1 MRCGKHIMPETGVE
15 RFTYSGAARY
25 PPFRATEP
33 QPLRGAHAVTFLPLV
48 FDIATIWLRLRR
60 AGIFATGFSDVEA
73 QRMLGCMLKEMGS
86 YISWGQLTAA
96 SGLVAITYTNRE
108 PAKDVHAVL
117 QHVRQNAKSLDIDEN
132 RIGL

>member
-1 MRCGKHIMPETGVE
+1 MLPDSK
-15 RFTYSGAARY
+15 SGARTPA
-25 PPFRATEP
+25 A
-33 QPLRGAHAVTFLPLV
+33 
-48 FDIATIWLRLRR
+48 
-60 AGIFATGFSDVEA
+60 IFATGFSDVEA

-86 YISWGQLTAA
+86 YISWGQLTAV

-132 RIGL
+132 RIGLWACSGNVPTALSVLMQDAQYHPKCAVL